1 MNPESNADAD
11 LRITERTIR
20 PGFGDF
26 FNRLKWVAYVMNSDT
41 CASTNLMY
49 KFG

>member
-26 FNRLKWVAYVMNSDT
+26 FNRLKWVAYVMNSDM
-41 CASTNLMY
+41 APDQG
-49 KFG
+49 FEP